1 MTPAL
6 LALALAAQAP
16 AAAPPP
22 VDPDAPAAVHEEHVV
37 VVAERRAQPLSEAP
51 AAVSVLDAERL
62 ARLPIL
68 GAAEAVAHLPGFHVL
83 FASPFGGQPMETARG
98 FFGGGEAGYV
108 QMRVDGVPVSD
119 LESGG
124 GPWSLLAAGALARV
138 EALRGTASPLYGDT
152 ALAGVVELRTLD
164 AASQPPL
171 ALGLAAGRFET
182 AAAEASAA
190 ARVGRLAATLDL
202 DGRRTGG
209 FRRHGAEERT
219 AATLRLAPREPAG
232 ADWRL
237 SLARA
242 HERREEPGPL
252 SFEAIA
258 ADPFAS
264 DSIFADDER
273 HEDRT
278 RAAAS
283 WERQAPVALALR
295 AWGEERRSDALRTL
309 LLAAGFGD
317 ATRRVLDASTLGAS
331 AIASGELP
339 DLRVSWELGLEMAR
353 EELDGAHFAPG
364 SAGAA
369 TASTAFALGPHASVD
384 SAQHESALASAE
396 GERRRVGAFASAAWS
411 PAARLRVSAALRR
424 DEVRDRFDATGAT
437 AAGVAGPEGGTRAA
451 WSPRVALTATP
462 RPGGPLAFFAQWA
475 EAFKT
480 PTLDQLFDPRP
491 FPDGA
496 GGTFTL
502 ANPALRP
509 QRARTL
515 ELGARGMPS
524 AAAGAGAGAAL
535 LPRWQVALYRTAV
548 EDEIDFDP
556 ATFRYVNIGSSLHRG
571 VELDA
576 DLWRGA
582 LGGHAAGRLG
592 GGWEW
597 SETVPRRGPNAGR
610 QLKNLPV
617 HTFRL
622 VAAADLPGGVEA
634 GLVGRHLEGRFLDD
648 ARRFPLGDATLVDLR
663 VARRWGDWELR
674 LDVWNLLDERFLW
687 VGLALPDFA
696 GGEVPYAFAGHP
708 RAAML
713 GLRWRSGDPEIASLR
728 SQ

>member
-16 AAAPPP
+16 AAPSTVAGSAVNPA
-22 VDPDAPAAVHEEHVV
+22 APAAVHEEHVV
-37 VVAERRAQPLSEAP
+37 VVAERRPQPASEAP

-124 GPWSLLAAGALARV
+124 GPWNLLAAGGLARV
-138 EALRGTASPLYGDT
+138 EALRGTASALYGDT
-152 ALAGVVELRTLD
+152 ALGGVVELRTLD
-164 AASQPPL
+164 ATSQPPL

-182 AAAEASAA
+182 AAAEARAA
-190 ARVGRLAATLDL
+190 ARLGRVASTLEL
-202 DGRRTGG
+202 DGRRTDG
-209 FRRHGAEERT
+209 FRRHGAEEHT
-219 AATLRLAPREPAG
+219 AATLRLVPREPASS
-232 ADWRL
+232 DWRL

-258 ADPFAS
+258 TDPFAS
-264 DSIFADDER
+264 DPIFDADER

-317 ATRRVLDASTLGAS
+317 ATRRVLDASSLGLGA
-331 AIASGELP
+331 IGSGELP
-339 DLRVSWELGLEMAR
+339 ALRVSWELGLEMAR
-353 EELDGAHFAPG
+353 EELEGAHFAPG
-364 SAGAA
+364 GGGAA
-369 TASTAFALGPHASVD
+369 AS
-384 SAQHESALASAE
+384 SALASAE
-396 GERRRVGAFASAAWS
+396 GERRRAGAFASAAWS
-411 PAARLRVSAALRR
+411 PAARLRLSAALRR
-424 DEVRDRFDATGAT
+424 DEVRDRFDAAGG
-437 AAGVAGPEGGTRAA
+437 AAGPARGSHAA

-462 RPGGPLAFFAQWA
+462 RPGGPLALFAQWA

-502 ANPALRP
+502 ANPSLRP
-509 QRARTL
+509 QRARTF
-515 ELGARGMPS
+515 ELGARGTRRS
-524 AAAGAGAGAAL
+524 GTGGGASDGML
-535 LPRWQVALYRTAV
+535 LPRWQLALYRTAV

-556 ATFRYVNIGSSLHRG
+556 ATFRYLNIGSSLHRG
-571 VELDA
+571 VELDG

-582 LGGHAAGRLG
+582 LWRGEEGRRAAGRLG

-597 SETVPRRGPNAGR
+597 SETVPRQGPNAGR

-622 VAAADLPGGVEA
+622 VAEADLPGGIEA

-663 VARRWGDWELR
+663 LARRWRDWELR
-674 LDVWNLLDERFLW
+674 LDVWNVLDERFLW
-687 VGLALPDFA
+687 VGYALPDFA
-696 GGEVPYAFAGHP
+696 GGDVPYAFPGHP
-708 RAAML
+708 RAAMV
-713 GLRWRSGDPEIASLR
+713 GLRAYPGRTRMVNSRPSGAGKRTPSR
-728 SQ
+728 